1 MHSGGR
7 VDRSLLLVGI
17 LMMILIASSTTAF
30 SNHAVYAHTFS
41 QNENTLFITM
51 VHQIEAQVQ
60 LAENNFPANAK
71 LAQQHVNIAT
81 SLLNQNDPIVN
92 DTTWA
97 KEIAER
103 NPRVAAEL
111 TSSLN
116 SLKTAINT
124 QSKPASTIVST
135 ANTSDDIKT
144 KVSRISDLLAEA
156 ISSRISKEV
165 LNNSTIQA
173 LVLSRLANLVYFSYG
188 IALGESPATISN
200 MAGMAMPG
208 KGASSMSSMNMNMNN
223 VNMNNIMKTNN
234 NATMSSKMTAGA
246 MTTSGNNNA
255 VIKNITEYQT
265 AQSLTTKAQD
275 ILNKNLK
282 PISPPNA
289 ASANAQI
296 EKYLNQLKTAIDN
309 KAPFMDIMK
318 IVHVQIHPLM
328 ITTYNL
334 QLK

>member
-1 MHSGGR
+1 MCINFAMRSGH
-7 VDRSLLLVGI
+7 VDRALLLIGI
-17 LMMILIASSTTAF
+17 LVIILVTSSTTTF
-30 SNHAVYAHTFS
+30 SNRVVYAHTFS

-60 LAENNFPANAK
+60 LAENNFPANVK
-71 LAQQHVNIAT
+71 LAQQHANIAT

-92 DTTWA
+92 DTSWA

-124 QSKPASTIVST
+124 LSKPASTIVST
-135 ANTSDDIKT
+135 ANTSNDIKT

-156 ISSRISKEV
+156 ISSRISKEI
-165 LNNSTIQA
+165 LNNSTTQG
-173 LVLSRLANLVYFSYG
+173 LVLSRLANLIYFSYG
-188 IALGESPATISN
+188 RALGESPATISN
-200 MAGMAMPG
+200 MAGMALPG
-208 KGASSMSSMNMNMNN
+208 KGASSMNMNMNN
-223 VNMNNIMKTNN
+223 SMKTND
-234 NATMSSKMTAGA
+234 NATMGSKMTA
-246 MTTSGNNNA
+246 MTTSGNNNNA
-255 VIKNITEYQT
+255 IIKNITEYQT
-265 AQSLTTKAQD
+265 AQSLTAKAQD

-318 IVHVQIHPLM
+318 LVHVQFHPLM

>member
-1 MHSGGR
+1 MHNGH
-7 VDRSLLLVGI
+7 VDRSLLLIGI
-17 LMMILIASSTTAF
+17 LMMLLVTCSMTSL

-51 VHQIEAQVQ
+51 AHQIESRVQ

-71 LAQQHVNIAT
+71 LAQQHTNIAI

-92 DTTWA
+92 NTSWA
-97 KEIAER
+97 KEIGER
-103 NPRVAAEL
+103 NPRIAAEL
-111 TSSLN
+111 TSALN
-116 SLKTAINT
+116 SLKTAINN

-135 ANTSDDIKT
+135 ANTSNDIKT

-156 ISSRISKEV
+156 ISSRVSKEV
-165 LNNSTIQA
+165 LNNSTTQA
-173 LVLSRLANLVYFSYG
+173 LVLSRLANLIYFSYG
-188 IALGESPATISN
+188 RALGESLATISN

-208 KGASSMSSMNMNMNN
+208 KGTSMNMNMNN
-223 VNMNNIMKTNN
+223 MNMNNNMKTND
-234 NATMSSKMTAGA
+234 NATMSSKMAAGA
-246 MTTSGNNNA
+246 MTTSGNNNNA

-282 PISPPNA
+282 PIAPPNT

-296 EKYLNQLKTAIDN
+296 EKDLNQLKTAIYN

>member
-1 MHSGGR
+1 
-7 VDRSLLLVGI
+7 
-17 LMMILIASSTTAF
+17 MMILLVTSSIASL

-41 QNENTLFITM
+41 QNENTLFLTM

-71 LAQQHVNIAT
+71 MAQQHANIAINI
-81 SLLNQNDPIVN
+81 LNQNDPIVN

-97 KEIAER
+97 KEIGER

-111 TSSLN
+111 TSALN
-116 SLKTAINT
+116 SLMTATNT

-135 ANTSDDIKT
+135 ANTSNDIKT

-165 LNNSTIQA
+165 LNNSTTQA
-173 LVLSRLANLVYFSYG
+173 LVLSRLANLIYFSYG
-188 IALGESPATISN
+188 RALGESPATISN
-200 MAGMAMPG
+200 MAGMAMPS
-208 KGASSMSSMNMNMNN
+208 KGTSSMNMNMNN
-223 VNMNNIMKTNN
+223 NMKTND
-234 NATMSSKMTAGA
+234 NATMSSKMAAGA
-246 MTTSGNNNA
+246 MTTSGNNNN
-255 VIKNITEYQT
+255 VIIKNITEYQT
-265 AQSLTTKAQD
+265 AQSLTAKAQD

-282 PISPPNA
+282 PIAPPNA
-289 ASANAQI
+289 SSAHTQI
-296 EKYLNQLKTAIDN
+296 EKDLNQLKTSIDN

-318 IVHVQIHPLM
+318 IVHVQIHPIL

-334 QLK
+334 PLK